1 MKRKRTEVTIETDE
15 IWIIRRPGSGF
26 QAWCAECDKQTTM
39 ITTDEAALLTEQ
51 DGRDIYRQ
59 VESGLIHCAK
69 MPEGMVLVCSNSI
82 VKLSPDAS
90 CYDAKYFG
98 R

>member
-26 QAWCAECDKQTTM
+26 QTWCPVCDKQTTM
-39 ITTDEAALLTEQ
+39 ITPDEAALLTEL
-51 DGRDIYRQ
+51 DERDIYRQ

-69 MPEGMVLVCSNSI
+69 MPGGILLVCSNSI
-82 VKLSPDAS
+82 IALSPDAS
-90 CYDAKYFG
+90 
-98 R
+98 